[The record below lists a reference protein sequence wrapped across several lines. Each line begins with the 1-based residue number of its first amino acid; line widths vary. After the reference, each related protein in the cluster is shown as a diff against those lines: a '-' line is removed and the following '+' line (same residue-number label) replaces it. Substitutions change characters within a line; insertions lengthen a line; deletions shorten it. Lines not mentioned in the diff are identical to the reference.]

1 MTFYTQYDRPPLSEC
16 PLEEHVDE
24 GKVERVGYM
33 ETDKLVNNFLL
44 AGERLRMFRGAEFGP
59 DEAIPADYVASR
71 YDSEM
76 DAILAAREVNRRL
89 EAQAAEAAVEKK
101 EEVKEEVKEVVEEVK
116 EVVEEVK

>member
-1 MTFYTQYDRPPLSEC
+1 MTFYSQYERPPLSEC
-16 PLEEHVDE
+16 PLEEHIDE

-33 ETDKLVNNFLL
+33 ETEKLVNNFLL

-89 EAQAAEAAVEKK
+89 EAQAAEAAKIDEEEKK
-101 EEVKEEVKEVVEEVK
+101 EDVQNVPEEVK
-116 EVVEEVK
+116 